1 MPIFLMYSWLS
12 LGWRFEKKKKIKQNK
27 NILKTNPLMG
37 RLYRTDQTPLTDC
50 GFFFSFFFFLAKNCG
65 LHDKG

>member
-12 LGWRFEKKKKIKQNK
+12 LGWRFKKKKKTKNKKQNK

-50 GFFFSFFFFLAKNCG
+50 GLFFLFLFSKK
-65 LHDKG
+65 LWTS

>member
-12 LGWRFEKKKKIKQNK
+12 LGWRFEKKKKTKQNK

-37 RLYRTDQTPLTDC
+37 RLYRTDQTPLTEC
-50 GFFFSFFFFLAKNCG
+50 GPFFSFSF
-65 LHDKG
+65 